1 MMSLDRLLSNADP
14 AIGKPAMQPDS
25 PEAQAALD
33 AIVTGRHPPLRQQ
46 QRPRRTL
53 VAMVAVAA
61 VVIAASIFVVL
72 PGEPMHSGTAAAA
85 TLLRLSD
92 VASRQPSLLATRAG
106 QYYYT
111 SYEYPQAVTIN
122 GNGCAVTQCEPALGA
137 FSVRYLIVEQLW
149 VRLNGVARIQVE
161 RRDPTLVASTK
172 SGWIASGRPS
182 IAHLLPRSFS
192 EVLRPTSQRNSMAQA
207 LLDVEHLPVQPSAL
221 KAAVNAGPLGGPGFA
236 AQNRFDALA
245 FVLSSAGASPRLRAA
260 AFKVLAATP
269 GIEDLG
275 TVRDPLGRHGDGFAV
290 IAGKRYVCDQSSC
303 PASEIIIDPATGDLL
318 DEASLNA
325 HGAPSW
331 TSYLSIGIAN
341 SIRTAPEVRL

>member
-1 MMSLDRLLSNADP
+1 MMSLDRLLSDADP
-14 AIGKPAMQPDS
+14 AIGKPAMHAAS
-25 PEAQAALD
+25 PEAREALE
-33 AIVTGRHPPLRQQ
+33 AIVEGRHLPLRLHG
-46 QRPRRTL
+46 RPGRTL

-61 VVIAASIFVVL
+61 TVIAASIFVVL

-85 TLLRLSD
+85 TLIRLSS
-92 VASRQPSLLATRAG
+92 VASRQPALLPTRRG

-122 GNGCAVTQCEPALGA
+122 GIGCAVSQCEPALGA

-149 VRLNGVARIQVE
+149 VRLNGIARIQVE
-161 RRDPTLVASTK
+161 RRAPTLVASTK

-182 IAHLLPRSFS
+182 VAHLLPRSFS
-192 EVLRPTSQRNSMAQA
+192 EVVRPTSQGDSMAQA
-207 LLDVEHLPVQPSAL
+207 LLDVERLPVQPSAL

-245 FVLSSAGASPRLRAA
+245 SVLSSGGASPRLRAA
-260 AFKVLAATP
+260 AFKVLAATS
-269 GIEDLG
+269 GIEGLG
-275 TVRDPLGRHGDGFAV
+275 IVRDPLGRHGDGFAV
-290 IAGKRYVCDQSSC
+290 AAGKRYVCDQSSC

-318 DEASLNA
+318 DEASLSA
-325 HGAPSW
+325 QGAPSW

-341 SIRTAPEVRL
+341 SIRTAPQERL